1 LAICGSQVDLVFPR
15 TLQQMHQLVSDVLP
29 TVGDNVR
36 ELKVTGFHNIWEFRW
51 HVVEAE
57 SNTLSNLLVLDRIG
71 ALCGGLA
78 KFVIRR
84 CRMEAGAVTFQDYMP
99 RTLEELEFHGCR

>member
-1 LAICGSQVDLVFPR
+1 
-15 TLQQMHQLVSDVLP
+15 MHQLVSDVLP

-36 ELKVTGFHNIWEFRW
+36 ELKVTGFHNISEFRW

-57 SNTLSNLLVLDRIG
+57 SNTLSNALILDRIR
-71 ALCGGLA
+71 AHCPGLK

-84 CRMEAGAVTFQDYMP
+84 CRMEAAPVTFQDYMP
-99 RTLEELEFHGCR
+99 GTLETLEFHGCR